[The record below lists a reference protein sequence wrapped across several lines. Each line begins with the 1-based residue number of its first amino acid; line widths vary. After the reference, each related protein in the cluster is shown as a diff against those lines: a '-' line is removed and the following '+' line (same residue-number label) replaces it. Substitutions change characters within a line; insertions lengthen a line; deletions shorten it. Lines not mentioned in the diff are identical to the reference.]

1 MPWKKPT
8 RYKRQFSHRGPEYW
22 QQRWHDQRKFEGPSR
37 WRHKQPRVLFFRM
50 AFIFGLMALLVVG
63 GMMALAFVIARLF
76 EGDGRTAVLVWMGG
90 CGLAFA
96 LPLLAFGLAMRAWS
110 GIAAP
115 LSEVMGAADAV
126 AEGDLS
132 VRVAET
138 RPGEFGGLARSFNHM
153 AAELE
158 RADQQRR
165 NLTADVAHEL
175 RTPLHII
182 QGNLEGILDGV
193 YPASP
198 GHINDTLEETQLLA
212 RLVEDLRTLS
222 LAETGQLPMRHEVV
236 SIAELLADVQTS
248 FSGQAEAASID
259 LGVVTNGDATTMQIM
274 GDMDRLDQVLSNLV
288 ANSLQHT
295 PTNGSILL
303 KAKLVD
309 ESVQI
314 QVQDSGKGID
324 AADLPFIFD
333 RFWRG
338 DKARTHHNGS
348 GSGLGLAIAKQLV
361 VAHNGR
367 ISVTSTPDEGTT
379 FTISLPQSKLDM
391 G

>member
-1 MPWKKPT
+1 MPWKNYPGGD
-8 RYKRQFSHRGPEYW
+8 KRPFPHRRPPHDW
-22 QQRWHDQRKFEGPSR
+22 QRWHAQRGPR
-37 WRHKQPRVLFFRM
+37 QWRQRRPRFLFFRM
-50 AFIFGLMALLVVG
+50 ASVFGLMALLVVG
-63 GMMALAFVIARLF
+63 GMLALAFVMTRLF
-76 EGDGRTAVLVWMGG
+76 EGDGKTAVLVWMGG
-90 CGLAFA
+90 CGLALA
-96 LPLLAFGLAMRAWS
+96 LPLLAFVLAMRAWRD
-110 GIAAP
+110 IAAP

-126 AEGDLS
+126 ALGDLS
-132 VRVAET
+132 TRVAEN

-198 GHINDTLEETQLLA
+198 EHINDTLEETQLLA

-222 LAETGQLPMRHEVV
+222 LAETGQLPMRREVV

-248 FSGQAEAASID
+248 FSGQAESAAVD
-259 LGVVTNGDATTMQIM
+259 LRIAISGDATQMSIM
-274 GDMDRLDQVLSNLV
+274 GDNDRLDQVLSNLT

-295 PTNGSILL
+295 PSSGSITL

-309 ESVQI
+309 DSVQI
-314 QVQDSGKGID
+314 QVQDTGEGI
-324 AADLPFIFD
+324 ASEDLPYIFD

-338 DKARTHHNGS
+338 DKARTHHDGS

-367 ISVTSTPDEGTT
+367 ITVTSTPGAGTT
-379 FTISLPQSKLDM
+379 FTISLPQIKLDTA
-391 G
+391 

>member
-1 MPWKKPT
+1 MPRRNRSCFKG
-8 RYKRQFSHRGPEYW
+8 RFDGRGPEHW
-22 QQRWHDQRKFEGPSR
+22 QRRFESRRRFDGPPRWK
-37 WRHKQPRVLFFRM
+37 HKQPRVLFLRM

-63 GMMALAFVIARLF
+63 GMMALAFVITRLF

-96 LPLLAFGLAMRAWS
+96 MPIMALGLAMRAWK

-132 VRVAET
+132 VRVEEQ
-138 RPGEFGGLARSFNHM
+138 RPGEFGGLARSFNRM
-153 AAELE
+153 ASELE
-158 RADQQRR
+158 RADQHRR

-193 YPASP
+193 YQASP
-198 GHINDTLEETQLLA
+198 EHINDTLEETQLLG

-222 LAETGQLPMRHEVV
+222 LAESGQLPMRHEKVFIV
-236 SIAELLADVQTS
+236 ELLADVQTS

-259 LGVVTNGDATTMQIM
+259 LRLATNGDVSQLQIS
-274 GDMDRLDQVLSNLV
+274 GDMDRLDQVVSNLV

-295 PTNGSILL
+295 PPNGSITL

-309 ESVQI
+309 DWVQI
-314 QVQDSGKGID
+314 QVQDTGKGI
-324 AADLPFIFD
+324 AADDLPFIFD

-338 DKARTHHNGS
+338 DKVRTHHEGS
-348 GSGLGLAIAKQLV
+348 GSGLGLAITKQLV

-367 ISVTSTPDEGTT
+367 ISVTSTPGTGTT
-379 FTISLPQSKLDM
+379 FTISLPQFALHTE
-391 G
+391 